1 MDAQGHPLGA
11 EVLLRWKHPQQGLI
25 PPSRFIPLA
34 ESSGL
39 IVPIGHWVLRQACM
53 QLKVWEAER
62 HTERLELAVNV
73 SARQFRQPDFAMQV
87 VQALQET
94 GANPS
99 RLVLELTESLAMED
113 LDDTT
118 TKMELLRS
126 HGIRFALDD
135 FGTGFSS
142 LSVLRQLP
150 LQVLKIDGSFVR
162 DIASHGGSAPI
173 VSTIMGLARD
183 LGLQVVA
190 EGVETFAQHQ
200 ALRTQQCPC
209 FQGYLFSRPLPLAE
223 FDNWLHASIS
233 LATRDQP

>member
-1 MDAQGHPLGA
+1 
-11 EVLLRWKHPQQGLI
+11 
-25 PPSRFIPLA
+25 
-34 ESSGL
+34 
-39 IVPIGHWVLRQACM
+39 M

-200 ALRTQQCPC
+200 ALHAQQCPC

-223 FDNWLHASIS
+223 FDDWLYASIS